1 MTAGELK
8 AELADV
14 DDNKD
19 VVVSIPCK
27 KVTLY
32 KDITSVA
39 APPGVDM
46 IVICTD
52 KLSKVQED
60 DLNV

>member
-1 MTAGELK
+1 MTVGELK
-8 AELADV
+8 AELANV
-14 DDNKD
+14 ADDKE
-19 VVVSIPCK
+19 VCVSIPCK
-27 KVTLY
+27 KTTLY
-32 KDITSVA
+32 KDITFVST
-39 APPGVDM
+39 PSGIDM

>member
-8 AELADV
+8 TELADV
-14 DDNKD
+14 ADDKEIC
-19 VVVSIPCK
+19 VSIPCK
-27 KVTLY
+27 KTTLY

-39 APPGVDM
+39 VPSGIDTV
-46 IVICTD
+46 VICTD

>member
-8 AELADV
+8 AELVDV
-14 DDNKD
+14 DDNKE
-19 VVVSIPCK
+19 VCVSIPCK
-27 KVTLY
+27 KTTLY

-39 APPGVDM
+39 APSGVDM
-46 IVICTD
+46 VVICAD

>member
-1 MTAGELK
+1 MTVGELK
-8 AELADV
+8 AELVNVADDKEV
-14 DDNKD
+14 C
-19 VVVSIPCK
+19 VSIPCK
-27 KVTLY
+27 KTTLY
-32 KDITSVA
+32 KDITSVST
-39 APPGVDM
+39 PSWVDM

>member
-1 MTAGELK
+1 MTVGELK
-8 AELADV
+8 AELAGV
-14 DDNKD
+14 DDNKEIC
-19 VVVSIPCK
+19 VSIPCK
-27 KVTLY
+27 KTTLY
-32 KDITSVA
+32 KDITSVSV
-39 APPGVDM
+39 PTGIDM